1 MDATVD
7 PALFVNFIPLN
18 ALRLESQQQLARKSV
33 MREARAGEYLFK
45 CGDPAEAAMFLVSG
59 QVQLE
64 DGEGKPLAVVRAG
77 EPGSFHRL
85 AHQSPRKVSAHCLRD
100 TRYLLV
106 DAGLLDVMLTWDQS
120 GRFEVG
126 ELSAGVAS
134 HDGDWMTRL
143 LQMRVFQ
150 LVPPSSLQAMF
161 LRMQEQRTEPGQV
174 VIRQGETGDFFYVIM
189 EGRCMVTREVPNGK
203 PIRLAEL
210 DAGSCFGEE
219 ALISEEPRNATVTML
234 TRGRLMRLS
243 RQDFRALLNEPL
255 TRRIG
260 LAEAQKRIA
269 SGQAQWLDVRLPS
282 EFQHAHLPGSLNI
295 PLYMLRMKLAL
306 LDRGKTYIAVCDT
319 GRRSSVAV
327 FVLSEKGYD
336 AYVLEGGLPAKL

>member
-18 ALRLESQQQLARKSV
+18 ALRPESQQQLARKSV

-64 DGEGKPLAVVRAG
+64 DGGGKPLAVVRAG

-85 AHQSPRKVSAHCLRD
+85 AHQSPRKVSARCLRD

-126 ELSAGVAS
+126 ELSAGVAN

-143 LQMRVFQ
+143 LQ
-150 LVPPSSLQAMF
+150 
-161 LRMQEQRTEPGQV
+161 
-174 VIRQGETGDFFYVIM
+174 
-189 EGRCMVTREVPNGK
+189 
-203 PIRLAEL
+203 
-210 DAGSCFGEE
+210 
-219 ALISEEPRNATVTML
+219 
-234 TRGRLMRLS
+234 
-243 RQDFRALLNEPL
+243 
-255 TRRIG
+255 
-260 LAEAQKRIA
+260 
-269 SGQAQWLDVRLPS
+269 
-282 EFQHAHLPGSLNI
+282 
-295 PLYMLRMKLAL
+295 KLAL